1 MAYGKFNSYLLF
13 LDLLM
18 VKVNLLEVHSILV
31 IYLQKFI
38 GWNECAWGACMI
50 ILVCFPKSKVDDKT
64 TTNNLSKQ

>member
-38 GWNECAWGACMI
+38 GWNECA
-50 ILVCFPKSKVDDKT
+50 
-64 TTNNLSKQ
+64 